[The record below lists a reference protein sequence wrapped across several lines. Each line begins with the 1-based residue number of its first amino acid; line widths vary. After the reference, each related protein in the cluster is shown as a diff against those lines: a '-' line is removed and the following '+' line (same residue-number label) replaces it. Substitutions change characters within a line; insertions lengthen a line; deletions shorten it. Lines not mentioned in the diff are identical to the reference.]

1 MPQSSFGIN
10 SRIRVRVSP
19 CVFVAPMEDACGP
32 ENAVIPNLAFLGG
45 SAGVYRVS
53 GTHGTIFISTPLTL
67 ALEIPTKNEK

>member
-1 MPQSSFGIN
+1 
-10 SRIRVRVSP
+10 
-19 CVFVAPMEDACGP
+19 MEDACGP

-53 GTHGTIFISTPLTL
+53 GTRGTIFISTPLTL